1 MFRDPIFDSLPA
13 LEAQIEAALAAPLP
27 GEDAQLVMAPSP
39 RPAREWD
46 LENARTAAALL
57 VLYPRGDRPH
67 VLLTLRS
74 HDLPSHR
81 GQVCLPGGTV
91 DPGESPVAAALREA
105 YEEVGLDPTAVEVLC
120 DLTPVFIPVT
130 GFILHPFVA
139 VARRSMTFTPHE
151 VEVARVLE
159 VPLADLADPERQSVE
174 SRVVVGEPHRAPY
187 FMVDGEKLWGATAM
201 ILAEFMTLLGFPP
214 RAEGADPALQSLLRK
229 GDLPT
234 TPSPKA

>member
-1 MFRDPIFDSLPA
+1 MFDDPIFYSLPA

-27 GEDAQLVMAPSP
+27 GEDAQSVMAPSP
-39 RPAREWD
+39 RPTLEWN

-57 VLYPRGDRPH
+57 VLYPLLDRPH

-81 GQVCLPGGTV
+81 GQVSLPGGMV
-91 DPGESPVAAALREA
+91 EPGESPVAAALREA
-105 YEEVGLDPTAVEVLC
+105 HEEVGLDPTAVEVLC

-139 VARRSMTFTPHE
+139 VARRALTFTPHE
-151 VEVARVLE
+151 AEVARVLE
-159 VPLADLADPERQSVE
+159 VPLADLADPARQRAE
-174 SRVVVGEPHRAPY
+174 SRMIAGEPRRVPY
-187 FMVDGEKLWGATAM
+187 FLVDGEKLWGATAM

-214 RAEGADPALQSLLRK
+214 IAMGE
-229 GDLPT
+229 
-234 TPSPKA
+234 PSPTAAD